1 MADPPSDEELRA
13 RVIEELAWDALIDD
27 ALIDAEVTD
36 GVVTLIGITRSYAE
50 RLAAQEA
57 AQFVDG
63 VHDLVNTIEVRPQ
76 DGTAP
81 DEDVAVMVEKVLEWN
96 AFVPH
101 RDVDASVSAGWVTL
115 TGSTP
120 SHAQRQEAER
130 AISALAGVSGVT
142 NAIRVAVAE
151 VAPEQVR
158 DAISDALHRRAT
170 HRSNHID
177 VSVDGRVVTLE
188 GPVQTAMER
197 QAVLAAVRHAP
208 GIDMV
213 CDDLYME
220 PSGATE

>member
-1 MADPPSDEELRA
+1 MADPPTDVELRA
-13 RVIEELAWDALIDD
+13 KVMEELAWDALIDD
-27 ALIDAEVTD
+27 ALIDAEVND

-57 AQFVDG
+57 AQFVEG
-63 VHDLVNTIEVRPQ
+63 VHDLVNSLEVRPH

-81 DEDVAVMVEKVLEWN
+81 DEDVAVMVNKVLEWD

-101 RDVDASVSAGWVTL
+101 RDIDASVSGGWVTL
-115 TGSTP
+115 TGSTV

-130 AISALAGVSGVT
+130 AISALAGVAGVT
-142 NAIRVAVAE
+142 NAIRVTVAE
-151 VAPEQVR
+151 VAPELVR

-188 GPVQTAMER
+188 GPVQTALER

-213 CDDLYME
+213 CDDLYLA